1 LFLTGDDSWHGDST
15 IRAGKLSVVGSHA
28 SSIDIAGGTLG
39 GSGTVDGSVD
49 VDRGV
54 LQPGLATEEAERIT
68 DVPVEPGNVL
78 NAGGDVRVGRE
89 GRVAVTIRSEDD
101 YTSVRAAGDLV
112 LAGELAVD
120 VVGALTPGTVL
131 TILSGRS
138 ITGRFHALP
147 EGRVLH
153 AGGHLFRVSYRENNV
168 TLTVV
173 RRGH

>member
-78 NAGGDVRVGRE
+78 NAGGDVRVGRD

-101 YTSVRAAGDLV
+101 YTGVRAAGGLV
-112 LAGELAVD
+112 LDGELALDVD
-120 VVGALTPGTVL
+120 GALTPGTVL

-138 ITGRFHALP
+138 ITAASTPCLKGVSCWRAATSSGSRI
-147 EGRVLH
+147 EG
-153 AGGHLFRVSYRENNV
+153 
-168 TLTVV
+168 TT
-173 RRGH
+173 